1 MMRGLLP
8 PRSSKGPRAVSH
20 PTCRSVSFD
29 RCDWRDLLVGLEGDE
44 RGSHA
49 RCSGT
54 RCCVVQPVGWAP
66 GLRAESHKAT
76 GAWSWRSS
84 TRPRPGVPARFRW
97 HNTALDMPRTHLP
110 DGDIPGTRRAG
121 VRTPGASGRPGDP
134 LGDPTVAL
142 RRSHHRSWLDNWQPR
157 GIPCG
162 PTSSRACKPH
172 LMTPPASQACRC
184 WGLTRGVWHHQDR
197 RRRGPVSSPASW
209 T

>member
-29 RCDWRDLLVGLEGDE
+29 RCDRRDLLVGLEGDE

-54 RCCVVQPVGWAP
+54 RCRVMQPTGWAP

-142 RRSHHRSWLDNWQPR
+142 RGSHHRSWPDNWQPR
-157 GIPCG
+157 GTPCG

-197 RRRGPVSSPASW
+197 RRRGPVSSPAS
-209 T
+209 

>member
-29 RCDWRDLLVGLEGDE
+29 RCDRRDLLVGLEGDE

-84 TRPRPGVPARFRW
+84 TRPGPGSRKGSGGTIRRWICRETTCQTVTFLEHDERVCAPRARLGVRAIRWAIRQLRFEGATIAPGPTTGNHVEYRVVPHQAVPA
-97 HNTALDMPRTHLP
+97 
-110 DGDIPGTRRAG
+110 
-121 VRTPGASGRPGDP
+121 
-134 LGDPTVAL
+134 
-142 RRSHHRSWLDNWQPR
+142 
-157 GIPCG
+157 
-162 PTSSRACKPH
+162 SRI
-172 LMTPPASQACRC
+172 
-184 WGLTRGVWHHQDR
+184 
-197 RRRGPVSSPASW
+197 
-209 T
+209 